1 MQIKKIKANLSDVY
15 ILNNF
20 NGVIKYLRKEE
31 KWTRGG
37 LLVADSAGRTNN
49 SLMAHRLFP
58 KFFPKIIPISEETY
72 IREFIEGKTLEEKP
86 EGLLLTIK
94 KLSKFHQQGK
104 DKLEREKNI
113 KIDKFGQLW
122 EKGYNILEK
131 FLKIPKYKTILTYN
145 TGDAKISNLL
155 VDSNY
160 ITFDSEGFS
169 IGDIS
174 TDIISILESYQF
186 NHNKKLLEKT
196 LRETK
201 KYYLKHDENI
211 IPKSL
216 LGLVGIR
223 SIELAVSNISKN
235 FLNEAI
241 DLYQKFKNI

>member
-1 MQIKKIKANLSDVY
+1 MKIKKIKASLSDIY

-20 NGVIKYLRKEE
+20 NGVIKYLRKGER
-31 KWTRGG
+31 WTRGG
-37 LLVADSAGRTNN
+37 LLVASGAERIKN
-49 SLMAHRLFP
+49 SIMAHELFP
-58 KFFPKIIPISEETY
+58 KLFPTVIPISDEAY
-72 IREFIEGKTLEEKP
+72 IREYIAGKTLEEKP
-86 EGLLLTIK
+86 EGLVKTIE

-104 DKLEREKNI
+104 EILKRKRNI

-131 FLKIPKYKTILTYN
+131 FLKIPKYKTVLTYN

-155 VDSNY
+155 ADSGY

-186 NHNKKLLEKT
+186 NYDMDSIEKT
-196 LRETK
+196 LKGTK
-201 KYYLKHDENI
+201 KYYSKIDKNI

-223 SIELAVSNISKN
+223 SVELAVSDISKK
-235 FLNEAI
+235 FFNETI
-241 DLYQKFKNI
+241 DLYQKFKDI